1 MIEGGVQLAGG
12 FSLVNWQERIVIDPE
27 IHHGTPCVRGTRVP
41 VSVVLGSLAQGLTPE
56 QVIQEYP
63 TLCEDDIRACLA
75 YAVEMIQSGELLI
88 PLGA

>member
-1 MIEGGVQLAGG
+1 MIEGGVQPAGG
-12 FSLVNWQERIVIDPE
+12 LSKVNWQNRIVIDPE

-56 QVIQEYP
+56 QVLQEYP
-63 TLCEDDIRACLA
+63 TLGEDEIRACLA

-88 PLGA
+88 SLD